1 MFSDQIT
8 IIFQLLFAMFLG
20 IVVGADR
27 EIVGKEAGIKT
38 YSLVAVGSTMF
49 TILSMNPIF
58 PDNGRIISQIVMGI
72 GFIGAGLIIFHQN
85 KIHGLTT
92 AAALWAMSAVGVA
105 VGMRYYVLAI
115 ASTIFVLVIL
125 FVIRKMRLEE
135 RIHSFANV
143 KDEFK

>member
-27 EIVGKEAGIKT
+27 EIVGKEAGVKT

-58 PDNGRIISQIVMGI
+58 PDNGRIISQIIVGI

-85 KIHGLTT
+85 KVHGLTT
-92 AAALWAMSAVGVA
+92 AAALWVMAAIGVA
-105 VGMRYYVLAI
+105 IGMEYYFLAAFGTAIIIIVL
-115 ASTIFVLVIL
+115 FGFRVL
-125 FVIRKMRLEE
+125 KLEE
-135 RIHSFANV
+135 RIHKINRP
-143 KDEFK
+143 

>member
-58 PDNGRIISQIVMGI
+58 PDNGRIISQIIVGI

-85 KIHGLTT
+85 KVHGFTT
-92 AAALWAMSAVGVA
+92 AAALWVMAAIGVA
-105 VGMRYYVLAI
+105 IGMEYYFLAAFGTAIIMIVL
-115 ASTIFVLVIL
+115 FGFRVL
-125 FVIRKMRLEE
+125 KLEE
-135 RIHSFANV
+135 RIHKINRP
-143 KDEFK
+143 

>member
-1 MFSDQIT
+1 MFFEQTT

-58 PDNGRIISQIVMGI
+58 PDNGRIISQIIVGI

-85 KIHGLTT
+85 KVHGLTT
-92 AAALWAMSAVGVA
+92 AAALWVMAAIGVA
-105 VGMRYYVLAI
+105 IGMEYYFLAACGTAIIMIVL
-115 ASTIFVLVIL
+115 FGFRIL
-125 FVIRKMRLEE
+125 KLEE
-135 RIHSFANV
+135 RIHKINRS
-143 KDEFK
+143 

>member
-58 PDNGRIISQIVMGI
+58 PDNGRIISQIIVGI

-85 KIHGLTT
+85 KVHGLTT
-92 AAALWAMSAVGVA
+92 AAALWVMAAIGVA
-105 VGMRYYVLAI
+105 IGMEYYFLAAFGTAIIIIVL
-115 ASTIFVLVIL
+115 FGFRVL
-125 FVIRKMRLEE
+125 KLEE
-135 RIHSFANV
+135 RIHKINRP
-143 KDEFK
+143 

>member
-1 MFSDQIT
+1 MFFEQTT

-58 PDNGRIISQIVMGI
+58 PDNGRIISQIIVGI

-85 KIHGLTT
+85 KVHGLTT
-92 AAALWAMSAVGVA
+92 AAALWVMAAIGVA
-105 VGMRYYVLAI
+105 IGMEYYFLAAFGTAIIMIVL
-115 ASTIFVLVIL
+115 FGFRIL
-125 FVIRKMRLEE
+125 KLEE
-135 RIHSFANV
+135 RIHKINRS
-143 KDEFK
+143 

>member
-27 EIVGKEAGIKT
+27 EIVGKEAGVKT

-58 PDNGRIISQIVMGI
+58 PDNGRIISQIIVGI

-85 KIHGLTT
+85 KVHGLTT
-92 AAALWAMSAVGVA
+92 AAALWVMAAIGVA
-105 VGMRYYVLAI
+105 IGMEYYFLAAFGTAIIIIVL
-115 ASTIFVLVIL
+115 FGFRVL
-125 FVIRKMRLEE
+125 KLEE
-135 RIHSFANV
+135 RIHKINRS
-143 KDEFK
+143 

>member
-58 PDNGRIISQIVMGI
+58 PDNGRIM
-72 GFIGAGLIIFHQN
+72 IFPH
-85 KIHGLTT
+85 
-92 AAALWAMSAVGVA
+92 
-105 VGMRYYVLAI
+105 LA
-115 ASTIFVLVIL
+115 TN
-125 FVIRKMRLEE
+125 R
-135 RIHSFANV
+135 
-143 KDEFK
+143 

>member
-1 MFSDQIT
+1 
-8 IIFQLLFAMFLG
+8 MFLG

-58 PDNGRIISQIVMGI
+58 PDNGRIISQIIVGI

-85 KIHGLTT
+85 KVHGLTT
-92 AAALWAMSAVGVA
+92 AAALWVMAAIGVA
-105 VGMRYYVLAI
+105 IGMEYYFLAAFGTAIIMIVLLDSAY
-115 ASTIFVLVIL
+115 
-125 FVIRKMRLEE
+125 
-135 RIHSFANV
+135 
-143 KDEFK
+143 

>member
-1 MFSDQIT
+1 MFFEQTT

-58 PDNGRIISQIVMGI
+58 PDNGRIISQIIVGI

-85 KIHGLTT
+85 KVHGLTT
-92 AAALWAMSAVGVA
+92 AAALWVMAAIGVA
-105 VGMRYYVLAI
+105 IGMEYYFLAAFGTAIIMIVL
-115 ASTIFVLVIL
+115 FGFRVL
-125 FVIRKMRLEE
+125 KLEE
-135 RIHSFANV
+135 RIHKINRS
-143 KDEFK
+143 

>member
-58 PDNGRIISQIVMGI
+58 PDNGRIISQIIVGI
-72 GFIGAGLIIFHQN
+72 GFIGAGVGIFKQARVS
-85 KIHGLTT
+85 GVTT
-92 AAALWAMSAVGVA
+92 AAGIWIFFKNRTSNISKGRGTCNNLCSKGFHDCFAV
-105 VGMRYYVLAI
+105 
-115 ASTIFVLVIL
+115 
-125 FVIRKMRLEE
+125 RLLL
-135 RIHSFANV
+135 
-143 KDEFK
+143 

>member
-58 PDNGRIISQIVMGI
+58 PDNGRIISQIIVGI

-85 KIHGLTT
+85 KVHGLTT
-92 AAALWAMSAVGVA
+92 AAALWVMAAIGVA
-105 VGMRYYVLAI
+105 IGMEYYFLAAFGTAIIMIVL
-115 ASTIFVLVIL
+115 FGFRVL
-125 FVIRKMRLEE
+125 KLEE
-135 RIHSFANV
+135 RIHKINRS
-143 KDEFK
+143 

>member
-58 PDNGRIISQIVMGI
+58 PDNGRIISQIIVGI

-85 KIHGLTT
+85 KVHGLTT
-92 AAALWAMSAVGVA
+92 AAALWVMAAIGVA
-105 VGMRYYVLAI
+105 IGMEYYFLAAFGTAIIMIVL
-115 ASTIFVLVIL
+115 FGFRVL
-125 FVIRKMRLEE
+125 KLEE
-135 RIHSFANV
+135 RIHKINRP
-143 KDEFK
+143 

>member
-27 EIVGKEAGIKT
+27 EIVGKEAGVKT

-58 PDNGRIISQIVMGI
+58 PDNGRIISQIIVGI

-85 KIHGLTT
+85 KVHGLTT
-92 AAALWAMSAVGVA
+92 AAALWVMAAIGVA
-105 VGMRYYVLAI
+105 IGMEYYFLAAFGTAIIMIVL
-115 ASTIFVLVIL
+115 FGFRVL
-125 FVIRKMRLEE
+125 KLEE
-135 RIHSFANV
+135 RIHKINRP
-143 KDEFK
+143 

>member
-58 PDNGRIISQIVMGI
+58 PDNGRIISQIIVGI

-85 KIHGLTT
+85 KVHGLTT
-92 AAALWAMSAVGVA
+92 AAALWVMAAISVA
-105 VGMRYYVLAI
+105 IGMEYYFLAAFGTAIIMIVL
-115 ASTIFVLVIL
+115 FGFRVL
-125 FVIRKMRLEE
+125 KLEE
-135 RIHSFANV
+135 RIHKINRS
-143 KDEFK
+143 